1 MLPGWSAAQAGAET
15 AAAEPGARSALRC
28 HQSKGGH
35 LVEGITSLD
44 DLKNVELHLFAYNSD
59 TYESLG
65 EYVTTID

>member
-1 MLPGWSAAQAGAET
+1 MVGGAGTSRSRNGSCGAKLTKRPPLPPEQ
-15 AAAEPGARSALRC
+15 
-28 HQSKGGH
+28 GGH

-59 TYESLG
+59 TYDSLG